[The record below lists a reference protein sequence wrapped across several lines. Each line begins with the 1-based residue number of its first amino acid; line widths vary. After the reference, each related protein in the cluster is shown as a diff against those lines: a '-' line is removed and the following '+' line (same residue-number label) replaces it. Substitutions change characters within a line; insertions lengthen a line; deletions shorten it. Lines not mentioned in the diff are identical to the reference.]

1 MKYEKYKDLYTQF
14 LISEKNL
21 SRNSVNNY
29 LVDLDQFFYTEDT
42 KVRDLNAKIKLYIIN
57 LRKKNLK
64 TSSINRKISALKNFL
79 KFLHTEKIIEQI
91 DFKEFESLSNLKKKF
106 QKLYQKLQM
115 EQIFI
120 NLYNSKQ
127 TNKELY
133 ILVLKL
139 IYLSGLRISE
149 ALNLKWSDINYQ
161 DNSIYVY
168 GKGSKER
175 KVFIIKDY
183 LDNLKN
189 LGKKNQFIFVLNN
202 KKISARSVN
211 KFLEN
216 CYNDSIIK
224 DKLSSHVFR
233 HSFAT
238 TMLENN
244 ADIRHI
250 QKLLGHSSIS
260 TTEIYTKVAKSM
272 KKRVLDSYHPLKNK
286 L

>member
-21 SRNSVNNY
+21 SKNSLNNY
-29 LVDLDQFFYTEDT
+29 LVDLDQFFFDQDSNTS
-42 KVRDLNAKIKLYIIN
+42 NINIKIKTYIAQ
-57 LRKKNLK
+57 LRKRNLK
-64 TSSINRKISALKNFL
+64 TSSVNRKISTLKNYL
-79 KFLHTEKIIEQI
+79 KFLHTEKIIDQI
-91 DFKEFESLSNLKKKF
+91 DFQEFESLSTVKKIPKAIS
-106 QKLYQKLQM
+106 KSQM
-115 EQIFI
+115 EQIFED
-120 NLYNSKQ
+120 LKKSKQ
-127 TNKELY
+127 TNAGLY
-133 ILVLKL
+133 ILILKL

-149 ALNLKWSDINYQ
+149 ALNLKWSDINHQ

-175 KVFIIKDY
+175 KVFIINDY
-183 LDNLKN
+183 LVQLKN
-189 LGKKNQFIFVLNN
+189 LEKNNQFVFTINK
-202 KKISARSVN
+202 KKISTRSVN
-211 KFLEN
+211 KFLQN
-216 CYNDSIIK
+216 CYDNSLIK
-224 DKLSSHVFR
+224 NKLSSHIFR

>member
-1 MKYEKYKDLYTQF
+1 MKYEKYKDLYTQY

-21 SRNSVNNY
+21 SKNSLNNY
-29 LVDLDQFFYTEDT
+29 LVDLDQFFFDQ
-42 KVRDLNAKIKLYIIN
+42 DSNSSNINIKIKTYIAQ
-57 LRKKNLK
+57 LRKRNLK
-64 TSSINRKISALKNFL
+64 TSSVNRKISTLKNYL
-79 KFLHTEKIIEQI
+79 KFLHTEKIIDQI
-91 DFKEFESLSNLKKKF
+91 DFQEFESLSSVKKIPKAIS
-106 QKLYQKLQM
+106 KSQM
-115 EQIFI
+115 EQIFED
-120 NLYNSKQ
+120 LKKSKQ
-127 TNKELY
+127 TNAGLY
-133 ILVLKL
+133 ILILKL

-149 ALNLKWSDINYQ
+149 ALNLKWSDINHQ

-175 KVFIIKDY
+175 KVFIINDY
-183 LDNLKN
+183 LVQLKN
-189 LGKKNQFIFVLNN
+189 LEKNNQYIFTINK
-202 KKISARSVN
+202 KKISTRSVN
-211 KFLEN
+211 KFLQN
-216 CYNDSIIK
+216 CYDNSLIK
-224 DKLSSHVFR
+224 NKLSSHIFR

>member
-21 SRNSVNNY
+21 SKNSLNNY
-29 LVDLDQFFYTEDT
+29 LVDLDQFFFDQ
-42 KVRDLNAKIKLYIIN
+42 DSNSSNINIKIKTYIAR
-57 LRKKNLK
+57 LRKRNLK
-64 TSSINRKISALKNFL
+64 TSSVNRKISTLKNYL
-79 KFLHTEKIIEQI
+79 KFLHTEKIINQI
-91 DFKEFESLSNLKKKF
+91 DFQEFESLSSVKKIPKAIS
-106 QKLYQKLQM
+106 KSQM
-115 EQIFI
+115 EQIFED
-120 NLYNSKQ
+120 LKKSKQ
-127 TNKELY
+127 TNAGLY
-133 ILVLKL
+133 ILILKL

-149 ALNLKWSDINYQ
+149 ALNLKWSDINHQ

-175 KVFIIKDY
+175 KVFIINDY
-183 LDNLKN
+183 LVQLKN
-189 LGKKNQFIFVLNN
+189 LEKNNQYVFTINK
-202 KKISARSVN
+202 KKISTRSVN
-211 KFLEN
+211 KFLQN
-216 CYNDSIIK
+216 CYDNSLIK
-224 DKLSSHVFR
+224 NKLSSHIFR

>member
-21 SRNSVNNY
+21 SRISVNNY
-29 LVDLDQFFYTEDT
+29 LVDLDQFFFTEDT
-42 KVRDLNAKIKLYIIN
+42 KVSDLNAKIKSYIIN

-91 DFKEFESLSNLKKKF
+91 DFQEFESLSNLKKIPKAIS
-106 QKLYQKLQM
+106 KVQM
-115 EQIFI
+115 EKIFI

-149 ALNLKWSDINYQ
+149 ALNLKWSDINHQ
-161 DNSIYVY
+161 DNSMYVY

-175 KVFIIKDY
+175 KVYIIKDF
-183 LDNLKN
+183 LDHLKN
-189 LGKKNQFIFVLNN
+189 LDKKNQFVFALNN

-250 QKLLGHSSIS
+250 QKLLGHSNIS

>member
-1 MKYEKYKDLYTQF
+1 MRYEKYKDLYTQF

-21 SRNSVNNY
+21 SRVSVNNY
-29 LVDLDQFFYTEDT
+29 LVDLEQFFFTEDT
-42 KVRDLNAKIKLYIIN
+42 KVIDLNAKIKSYIVN

-91 DFKEFESLSNLKKKF
+91 DFQEFESLSNLKKIPKAIS
-106 QKLYQKLQM
+106 KVQM
-115 EQIFI
+115 EQIFM

-149 ALNLKWSDINYQ
+149 ALNLKWSDINNQ

-175 KVFIIKDY
+175 KVYIIKDF
-183 LDNLKN
+183 LENLKN
-189 LGKKNQFIFVLNN
+189 LEKKNQFVFALNN

>member
-21 SRNSVNNY
+21 SKNSLNNY
-29 LVDLDQFFYTEDT
+29 LVDLDQFFFDQ
-42 KVRDLNAKIKLYIIN
+42 DSNSSNINIKIKTYIAQ
-57 LRKKNLK
+57 LRKRNLK
-64 TSSINRKISALKNFL
+64 TSSVNRKISTLKNYL
-79 KFLHTEKIIEQI
+79 KFLHTEKIIDQI
-91 DFKEFESLSNLKKKF
+91 DFQEFESLSSIKKIPKAIS
-106 QKLYQKLQM
+106 KSQM
-115 EQIFI
+115 EQIFED
-120 NLYNSKQ
+120 LKKSKQ
-127 TNKELY
+127 TNAGLY
-133 ILVLKL
+133 ILILKL

-149 ALNLKWSDINYQ
+149 TLNLKWSDINHQ

-175 KVFIIKDY
+175 KVFIINDY
-183 LDNLKN
+183 LVQLKN
-189 LGKKNQFIFVLNN
+189 LEKNNQFVFTINK
-202 KKISARSVN
+202 KKISTRSVN
-211 KFLEN
+211 KFLQN
-216 CYNDSIIK
+216 CYDNSLIK
-224 DKLSSHVFR
+224 NKLSSHIFR

>member
-1 MKYEKYKDLYTQF
+1 MKYENYRDLYSQY

-21 SRNSVNNY
+21 SKNSVYNY
-29 LVDLDQFFYTEDT
+29 IVDLNQFFKAQDIKTGN
-42 KVRDLNAKIKLYIIN
+42 VNNKIRSYISN

-64 TSSINRKISALKNFL
+64 SSSINRKISTLKNFL
-79 KFLHTEKIIEQI
+79 KFLHTEKIIDKI
-91 DFKEFESLSNLKKKF
+91 DFQEFESLSGFKKIPKAIEKSQMIELFKNLNNSKKKNA
-106 QKLYQKLQM
+106 K
-115 EQIFI
+115 
-120 NLYNSKQ
+120 
-127 TNKELY
+127 LY

-175 KVFIIKDY
+175 KVYIIKDFLVQLEY
-183 LDNLKN
+183 LDKDNI
-189 LGKKNQFIFVLNN
+189 FIFTIN
-202 KKISARSVN
+202 KKKITSRSVN

-216 CYNDSIIK
+216 CYYDSIIK
-224 DKLSSHVFR
+224 NKLSTHTFR

-260 TTEIYTKVAKSM
+260 TTEIYTKVAKTM

>member
-1 MKYEKYKDLYTQF
+1 MNYEKYKDLYKQF

-21 SRNSVNNY
+21 SSNSVKNY
-29 LVDLDQFFYTEDT
+29 LVDLDQFFTSQDT
-42 KVRDLNAKIKLYIIN
+42 KVRDLNTNVKLYISY
-57 LRKKNLK
+57 LRKKKLK
-64 TSSINRKISALKNFL
+64 ISSINRKISTLKNFL
-79 KFLHTEKIIEQI
+79 KFLHTEKKINQI
-91 DFKEFESLSNLKKKF
+91 DIQLFQSLSSFKKIPRAVS
-106 QKLYQKLQM
+106 KLQM
-115 EQIFI
+115 EQIFK

-127 TNKELY
+127 TNKDLY

-139 IYLSGLRISE
+139 IYFSGVRISE
-149 ALNLKWSDINYQ
+149 ALNLKWSDINHQ
-161 DNSIYVY
+161 DNSLYVY

-175 KVFIIKDY
+175 KVFVIKDF
-183 LDNLKN
+183 LIQLKK
-189 LGKKNQFIFVLNN
+189 LEKKNQFIFSIN
-202 KKISARSVN
+202 KNKISARSVN

-216 CYNDSIIK
+216 CYYDSIINEK
-224 DKLSSHVFR
+224 ISSHIFR

-260 TTEIYTKVAKSM
+260 TTEIYTKVGKNM
-272 KKRVLDSYHPLKNK
+272 KKRVIDSYHPLKNK

>member
-29 LVDLDQFFYTEDT
+29 LIDLDQFFFTEDN
-42 KVRDLNAKIKLYIIN
+42 KVSDLNTKIKLYITN

-64 TSSINRKISALKNFL
+64 ISSINRKISSLKNFL
-79 KFLHTEKIIEQI
+79 KFLHTEKIINQI
-91 DFKEFESLSNLKKKF
+91 DFKEFESLSNLKKIPKAIP
-106 QKLYQKLQM
+106 KLQM

-120 NLYNSKQ
+120 NLYNSKLA
-127 TNKELY
+127 NKELY
-133 ILVLKL
+133 ISVLKL

-175 KVFIIKDY
+175 KVYIIKDF
-183 LDNLKN
+183 LDHLKN
-189 LGKKNQFIFVLNN
+189 LEKKNKFLFTLNN

-216 CYNDSIIK
+216 CYNDSIIN
-224 DKLSSHVFR
+224 DKLSTHVFR

>member
-1 MKYEKYKDLYTQF
+1 MKYEKYKGLYTQF

-29 LVDLDQFFYTEDT
+29 LVDLDQFFFTDDT
-42 KVRDLNAKIKLYIIN
+42 RVNNLNAQIKSYITN

-79 KFLHTEKIIEQI
+79 KFLHTEKIIGQI
-91 DFKEFESLSNLKKKF
+91 DFQEFESLSDLKKIPKAIS
-106 QKLYQKLQM
+106 KLQM

-175 KVFIIKDY
+175 KVFITKDF
-183 LDNLKN
+183 LDHLKN
-189 LGKKNQFIFVLNN
+189 LVKKNKFLFTLND

-224 DKLSSHVFR
+224 DKLSSHIFR

>member
-21 SRNSVNNY
+21 SKNSLNNY
-29 LVDLDQFFYTEDT
+29 LVDLDQFFFDQ
-42 KVRDLNAKIKLYIIN
+42 DSNSSNINIKIKTYIAQ
-57 LRKKNLK
+57 LRKRNLK
-64 TSSINRKISALKNFL
+64 TSSVNRKISTLKNYL
-79 KFLHTEKIIEQI
+79 KFLHTEKIIDQI
-91 DFKEFESLSNLKKKF
+91 DFQEFESLSSVKKIPKAIS
-106 QKLYQKLQM
+106 KSQM
-115 EQIFI
+115 EQIFED
-120 NLYNSKQ
+120 LKKSKQ
-127 TNKELY
+127 TNAGLY
-133 ILVLKL
+133 ILILKL

-149 ALNLKWSDINYQ
+149 ALNLKWSDINHQ

-168 GKGSKER
+168 GKGLKER
-175 KVFIIKDY
+175 KVFIINDY
-183 LDNLKN
+183 LVQLKN
-189 LGKKNQFIFVLNN
+189 LEKNNQFVFTINK
-202 KKISARSVN
+202 KKISTRSVN
-211 KFLEN
+211 KFLQN
-216 CYNDSIIK
+216 CYDNSLIK
-224 DKLSSHVFR
+224 NKLSSHIFR

>member
-21 SRNSVNNY
+21 SKNSLNNY
-29 LVDLDQFFYTEDT
+29 LVDLDQFFFDQDSNTS
-42 KVRDLNAKIKLYIIN
+42 NINIKIKMYIAQ
-57 LRKKNLK
+57 LRKRNLK
-64 TSSINRKISALKNFL
+64 TSSVNRKISTLKNYL
-79 KFLHTEKIIEQI
+79 KFLHTEKIIDQI
-91 DFKEFESLSNLKKKF
+91 DFQEFESLSSVKKIPKAIS
-106 QKLYQKLQM
+106 KSQM
-115 EQIFI
+115 EQIFED
-120 NLYNSKQ
+120 LKKSKQ
-127 TNKELY
+127 TNAGLY
-133 ILVLKL
+133 ILILKL

-175 KVFIIKDY
+175 KVFIINDY
-183 LDNLKN
+183 LVQLKN
-189 LGKKNQFIFVLNN
+189 LEKNNHFVFTINK
-202 KKISARSVN
+202 KKISTRSVN
-211 KFLEN
+211 KFLQN
-216 CYNDSIIK
+216 CYDNSLIK
-224 DKLSSHVFR
+224 NKLSSHIFR

>member
-29 LVDLDQFFYTEDT
+29 LVDLDQFFYTEDI
-42 KVRDLNAKIKLYIIN
+42 KVSDLNAKIKSYIIN

-64 TSSINRKISALKNFL
+64 ISSINRKISTLKNFL
-79 KFLHTEKIIEQI
+79 KFLQTEKIIAKI
-91 DFKEFESLSNLKKKF
+91 DFQEFESLSNLKKIPKAIS
-106 QKLYQKLQM
+106 KLQM
-115 EQIFI
+115 EQIFK
-120 NLYNSKQ
+120 NLYVSKQ

-149 ALNLKWSDINYQ
+149 ALNLKWSDINHQ
-161 DNSIYVY
+161 DNSIYIF

-175 KVFIIKDY
+175 KVYIIKDF
-183 LDNLKN
+183 LELLKN
-189 LGKKNQFIFVLNN
+189 LGKKNQFVFALNN

>member
-21 SRNSVNNY
+21 SKNSLNNY
-29 LVDLDQFFYTEDT
+29 LVDLDQFFFDQ
-42 KVRDLNAKIKLYIIN
+42 DSNSSNINIKIKTYIAQ
-57 LRKKNLK
+57 LRKRNLK
-64 TSSINRKISALKNFL
+64 TSSVNRKISTLKNYL
-79 KFLHTEKIIEQI
+79 KFLHTEKIIDQI
-91 DFKEFESLSNLKKKF
+91 DFQEFESLSSVKKIPKAIS
-106 QKLYQKLQM
+106 KSQM
-115 EQIFI
+115 EQIFED
-120 NLYNSKQ
+120 LKKSKQ
-127 TNKELY
+127 TNAGLY
-133 ILVLKL
+133 ILILKL

-149 ALNLKWSDINYQ
+149 ALNLKWSDINHQ

-175 KVFIIKDY
+175 KVFIINDY
-183 LDNLKN
+183 LTQLKN
-189 LGKKNQFIFVLNN
+189 LEKNNQYVFTINK
-202 KKISARSVN
+202 KKISTRSVN
-211 KFLEN
+211 KFLQN
-216 CYNDSIIK
+216 CYDNSLIK
-224 DKLSSHVFR
+224 NKLSSHIFR

>member
-21 SRNSVNNY
+21 SKNSLNNY
-29 LVDLDQFFYTEDT
+29 LVDLDQFFFDQ
-42 KVRDLNAKIKLYIIN
+42 DSNSSNINIKIKTYIAQ

-64 TSSINRKISALKNFL
+64 TSSVNRKISTLKNYL
-79 KFLHTEKIIEQI
+79 KFLHTEKIIDQI
-91 DFKEFESLSNLKKKF
+91 DFQEFESLSSVKKIPKAIS
-106 QKLYQKLQM
+106 KSQM
-115 EQIFI
+115 EQIFED
-120 NLYNSKQ
+120 LKKSKQ
-127 TNKELY
+127 TNAGLY
-133 ILVLKL
+133 ILILKL

-149 ALNLKWSDINYQ
+149 ALNLKWSDINHQ

-175 KVFIIKDY
+175 KVFIINDY
-183 LDNLKN
+183 LIQLKN
-189 LGKKNQFIFVLNN
+189 LEKNNQYIFTINK
-202 KKISARSVN
+202 KKISTRSVN
-211 KFLEN
+211 KFLQN
-216 CYNDSIIK
+216 CYDNSLIK
-224 DKLSSHVFR
+224 NKLSSHIFR

>member
-1 MKYEKYKDLYTQF
+1 MKYEKFKDLYTQF

-29 LVDLDQFFYTEDT
+29 LVDLDQFFYTEDI
-42 KVRDLNAKIKLYIIN
+42 KASDLTAKIKSYITN

-64 TSSINRKISALKNFL
+64 ISSINRKISTLKNFL
-79 KFLHTEKIIEQI
+79 KFLQTEKIIEKI
-91 DFKEFESLSNLKKKF
+91 DFQEFESLSNLKKIPKAIS
-106 QKLYQKLQM
+106 KLQM
-115 EQIFI
+115 EQIFM

-149 ALNLKWSDINYQ
+149 ALNLKWSDINHQ
-161 DNSIYVY
+161 DNSIYIY

-175 KVFIIKDY
+175 KVFITKDF
-183 LDNLKN
+183 LDLLKN
-189 LGKKNQFIFVLNN
+189 LGKKNQFVFALNN

>member
-29 LVDLDQFFYTEDT
+29 LVDLDQFFYTEDI
-42 KVRDLNAKIKLYIIN
+42 KASDLTAKIKSYITN

-64 TSSINRKISALKNFL
+64 ISSINRKISTLKNFL
-79 KFLHTEKIIEQI
+79 KFLQTEKIIAKI
-91 DFKEFESLSNLKKKF
+91 DFQEFESFSNLKKIPKAIS
-106 QKLYQKLQM
+106 KLQM

-149 ALNLKWSDINYQ
+149 ALNLKWSDINHQ
-161 DNSIYVY
+161 DNSIYIY

-175 KVFIIKDY
+175 KVFITKDF
-183 LDNLKN
+183 LELLKN
-189 LGKKNQFIFVLNN
+189 LGKKNQFVFALKN
-202 KKISARSVN
+202 KKISSRSVN

-216 CYNDSIIK
+216 CHNDSIIK

>member
-21 SRNSVNNY
+21 SKNSLNNY
-29 LVDLDQFFYTEDT
+29 LVDLDQFFFDQ
-42 KVRDLNAKIKLYIIN
+42 DSNSSNINIKIKTYIAQ

-64 TSSINRKISALKNFL
+64 TSSVNRKISTLKNYL
-79 KFLHTEKIIEQI
+79 KFLHTEKIIDQI
-91 DFKEFESLSNLKKKF
+91 DFQEFESLSSVKKIPKAIS
-106 QKLYQKLQM
+106 KSQM
-115 EQIFI
+115 EQIFED
-120 NLYNSKQ
+120 LKKSKQ
-127 TNKELY
+127 TNAGLY
-133 ILVLKL
+133 ILILKL

-149 ALNLKWSDINYQ
+149 ALNLKWSDINHQ

-175 KVFIIKDY
+175 KVFIINDY
-183 LDNLKN
+183 LVQLKN
-189 LGKKNQFIFVLNN
+189 LEKNNQYIFTINK
-202 KKISARSVN
+202 KKISTRSVN
-211 KFLEN
+211 KFLQN
-216 CYNDSIIK
+216 CYNNSLIK
-224 DKLSSHVFR
+224 NKLSSHIFR